1 MAFQTVQ
8 MIKETLEREYP
19 ELHPDNAIGTM
30 AGFAI
35 SVIMSAAI
43 GLLSYALLVENGY
56 LGGHVLGYIFAPF
69 VMLGFAYGVGYC
81 CKDTEESVGTELANS
96 GAGYMADRGY
106 GARHSGTYRG
116 AENAVAAGCLLFFLQ
131 FLFTNVYLSFQAL
144 RGSESLLK
152 EDPRSRIGAA
162 IVHCLLHHGGVSQ
175 EELVQSLADQ
185 GVDPPQTRDVLVFL
199 SEKKVVENRNEQL
212 FVTPFKKDL
221 FT

>member
-1 MAFQTVQ
+1 MALHTVQ

-19 ELHPDNAIGTM
+19 ELHPGNAIGTL
-30 AGFAI
+30 AGFGI
-35 SVIMSAAI
+35 SVIVSCLI
-43 GLLSYALLVENGY
+43 GLGSYALLVEYGY
-56 LGGHVLGYIFAPF
+56 LGGHTLGYLLSPF
-69 VMLGFAYGVGYC
+69 VMLGIAYGVGHY
-81 CKDTEESVGTELANS
+81 CKDSEASFGSELANS

-106 GARHSGTYRG
+106 GARHSGTYNA
-116 AENAVAAGCLLFFLQ
+116 AEGAVAAGCLFFFLQ
-131 FLFTNVYLSFQAL
+131 FLFTNVYVTFHSLMS
-144 RGSESLLK
+144 SESLLK